1 MADVLPFAGTRFNTK
16 EHDLE
21 LGKILAPPFDVITPE
36 LQKELHERDP
46 RNVVR
51 LVSGYEAPGDDEYNN
66 RYARAAELYREWKN
80 ENLLTD
86 EQRKCFY
93 VYEHEFTLPGTEERQ
108 KRLGFF
114 GLVKLQDFRS
124 GKIRAHEMTFQ
135 GPKQDRLRLLK
146 TVQVNLEP
154 LFVLYKDPEGEVD
167 RILKTATES
176 PPHEEFTDQRG
187 DTHRLWLI
195 HRKDPILGINEAMK
209 PKRLYIADGH
219 HRYETA
225 LAYRDEMREMT
236 GRRDGRQPYDF
247 ILMYLNNADDPAVRT
262 TASHRVLA
270 RDLGADVDMEEVLE
284 DLEEYFDVKEFQLD
298 LADEEKSTALAQKHL
313 EGRKGSPS
321 RFVMVLPSG
330 QAFELKLKKNADLEE
345 MIDAEFMSDLVR
357 SQDITILHQFIIAQ
371 GWIGNPEVELDDDDI
386 IYTRRIGEALSL
398 VRKRK
403 GCVAFLLNPIEKE
416 QAIQVAE
423 NGELMPHNTTY
434 YYPKI
439 QSGLVLRDLQ
449 VGFG

>member
-1 MADVLPFAGTRFNTK
+1 MADVLPFAGTRFNTQ
-16 EHDLE
+16 EHEIE
-21 LGKILAPPFDVITPE
+21 LGKVLAPPFDVITPE
-36 LQKELHERDP
+36 LQKELHERDTS
-46 RNVVR
+46 NIVR
-51 LVSGYEAPGDDEYNN
+51 LVLGYEAPGDDESNN
-66 RYARAAELYREWKN
+66 RYARASELYREWKTSN
-80 ENLLTD
+80 RLVD

-93 VYEHEFTLPGTEERQ
+93 VYEHEFTIPGTDIRH

-124 GKIRAHEMTFQ
+124 GKIRAHEMTFP

-146 TVQVNLEP
+146 AVQVNIEP
-154 LFVLYKDPEGEVD
+154 IFVLYKDKEHHVD
-167 RILKTATES
+167 QILKGATQG

-187 DTHRLWLI
+187 DIHRLWLI
-195 HRKDPILGINEAMK
+195 HKKDPVLGINEAMK
-209 PKRLYIADGH
+209 TKRLYIADGH

-247 ILMYLNNADDPAVRT
+247 ILMYLNNADDPAVLT

-270 RDLGADVDMEEVLE
+270 RDLGADVDLEEVIE
-284 DLEEYFDVKEFQLD
+284 DLEEYFDVKPFQLD
-298 LADEEKSTALAQKHL
+298 LADEEKSAAIVHKHL
-313 EGRKGSPS
+313 EPKKGIRS
-321 RFVMVLPSG
+321 RFVMALPG
-330 QAFELKLKKNADLEE
+330 GEAYELRLKKNADLEE

-357 SQDITILHQFIIAQ
+357 GQDITILHDFIIAR

-386 IYTRRIGEALSL
+386 IYTRRVEEALSL
-398 VRKRK
+398 VRRRK

-416 QAIQVAE
+416 QALEIAD

-439 QSGLVLRDLQ
+439 QGGLVLRDLQ